1 MLRFIGV
8 LFTDRVGRNIPPE
21 ACLFHGMEGYSEF
34 LERTVLLAKGAKEVV
49 VLPGGA
55 LPLAQGSD
63 VNAFWQG
70 QKGK

>member
-1 MLRFIGV
+1 
-8 LFTDRVGRNIPPE
+8 
-21 ACLFHGMEGYSEF
+21 MEGYSEF